1 MIVTKKEFIEL
12 LQELNIPINEGES
25 SVTNST
31 KYPRIVFW
39 DYLWED
45 KMASDDNYVS
55 VETYQ
60 VSFFSKTPRHEK
72 LIELR
77 NILREQ
83 GLHPAISHEYVEESG
98 KDRKYYHSYFSI
110 ELLVDE

>member
-1 MIVTKKEFIEL
+1 MTKTEFIEL

-60 VSFFSKTPRHEK
+60 VSFFSKTPTGPFQITVLAF
-72 LIELR
+72 LIAFENSL
-77 NILREQ
+77 IVFLQ
-83 GLHPAISHEYVEESG
+83 IS
-98 KDRKYYHSYFSI
+98 
-110 ELLVDE
+110 

>member
-1 MIVTKKEFIEL
+1 MIVTKTEFIEL

-72 LIELR
+72 PIELR
-77 NILREQ
+77 NILRE
-83 GLHPAISHEYVEESG
+83 HMG
-98 KDRKYYHSYFSI
+98 KTICNCLQKKRENNIF
-110 ELLVDE
+110 V

>member
-1 MIVTKKEFIEL
+1 MLACLFPACESLVCNRCIV
-12 LQELNIPINEGES
+12 
-25 SVTNST
+25 
-31 KYPRIVFW
+31 
-39 DYLWED
+39 
-45 KMASDDNYVS
+45 DNYVS

>member
-1 MIVTKKEFIEL
+1 MIVTKTEFIEL

-77 NILREQ
+77 NILRE
-83 GLHPAISHEYVEESG
+83 HMG
-98 KDRKYYHSYFSI
+98 KTICNCLQKKRENNIF
-110 ELLVDE
+110 V